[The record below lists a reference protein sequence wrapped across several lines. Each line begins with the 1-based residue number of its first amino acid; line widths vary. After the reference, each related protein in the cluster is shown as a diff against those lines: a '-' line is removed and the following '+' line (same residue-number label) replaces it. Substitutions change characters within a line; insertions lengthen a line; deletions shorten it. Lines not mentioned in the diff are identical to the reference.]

1 MALAHFT
8 TQSYPT
14 LRAAYGTRSWR
25 EADLA
30 LLPSY
35 AKPPLATLLGQP
47 IAEDFQLLSPAALHG
62 QNEELTNSSRAV
74 ARQWLVFACSG
85 QGDDWLLHKH
95 RNETGFYDHNT
106 EQYPL
111 STVAELHLPLEAWVI
126 GADLFQQFDTL
137 LQTTPTAFTREYRL
151 KPAYK
156 AAFISQLNSLSPALF
171 ERLPFKTL

>member
-14 LRAAYGTRSWR
+14 LLAAYGTNSWR

-30 LLPSY
+30 RLPSY
-35 AKPPLATLLGQP
+35 AKPTLATLLGQT
-47 IAEDFQLLSPAALHG
+47 IAEDFQLLSPAALHW
-62 QNEELTNSSRAV
+62 QNEELAKSSRAV

-85 QGDDWLLHKH
+85 QGDYWLLHKH

-106 EQYPL
+106 EQVAL

-126 GADLFQQFDTL
+126 VADLFQQFDTL
-137 LQTTPTAFTREYRL
+137 VQTTPTAFTQEYRL
-151 KPAYK
+151 KPAYQ
-156 AAFISQLNSLSPALF
+156 ADFISQVNSISPALF
-171 ERLPFKTL
+171 ERLPFTTL